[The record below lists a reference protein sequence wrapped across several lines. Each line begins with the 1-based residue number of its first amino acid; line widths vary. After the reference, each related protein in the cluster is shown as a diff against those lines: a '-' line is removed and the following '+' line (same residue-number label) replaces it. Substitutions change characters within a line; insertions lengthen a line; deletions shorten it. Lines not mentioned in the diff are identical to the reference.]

1 MPHRQA
7 CHPGGEGPSVVWTTK
22 EAAVLSR
29 SILIVVAMIGFEPFA
44 LAETTPQ
51 SPPSG
56 LYRTQLSPPFGTDP
70 GPQVPGKAQ
79 CTPEDHKRRSMQIQ
93 AYEKLQ
99 SLSRNEADQLCS
111 LLESTEDLGK
121 LADGRVLEQMLPVEL
136 RDLLKALGV
145 DFAKTDMKAVLKM
158 LGVDFDN
165 LDLRKVKAQC
175 RQTQGEA
182 DRMFTSEIGRLKR
195 ELLLCDDSI

>member
-1 MPHRQA
+1 MLSRTVLAVIATVVLTPLALAQT
-7 CHPGGEGPSVVWTTK
+7 GPSP
-22 EAAVLSR
+22 A
-29 SILIVVAMIGFEPFA
+29 
-44 LAETTPQ
+44 Q
-51 SPPSG
+51 SG
-56 LYRTQLSPPFGTDP
+56 LQRAQIPSPFGADP

-79 CTPEDHKRRSMQIQ
+79 CTPEDRKRRTMQMQ

-99 SLSRNEADQLCS
+99 SLSRNEADQLCT

-121 LADGRVLEQMLPVEL
+121 MADGRMLERMLPADL

-158 LGVDFDN
+158 LGVDLDN

-195 ELLLCDDSI
+195 EQLLCDDTI

>member
-1 MPHRQA
+1 M
-7 CHPGGEGPSVVWTTK
+7 
-22 EAAVLSR
+22 LSR
-29 SILIVVAMIGFEPFA
+29 SILAFVSMIALTPVA
-44 LAETTPQ
+44 LAQTGSQ
-51 SPPSG
+51 STPSG
-56 LYRTQLSPPFGTDP
+56 VYRIQLPPPFGAEP
-70 GPQVPGKAQ
+70 GPQVPGKEQ
-79 CTPEDHKRRSMQIQ
+79 CTPEDRKRRTLQIQ

-99 SLSRNEADQLCS
+99 SLSRNEADQVCT
-111 LLESTEDLGK
+111 LLEGTENLGK
-121 LADGRVLEQMLPVEL
+121 LADGRVLEQMLPTEL

-145 DFAKTDMKAVLKM
+145 DFSKTDMKAVLKM
-158 LGVDFDN
+158 LGVDLDN

>member
-1 MPHRQA
+1 
-7 CHPGGEGPSVVWTTK
+7 
-22 EAAVLSR
+22 VLSR
-29 SILIVVAMIGFEPFA
+29 TFLAFVSVIALTPIVQTAAQPN
-44 LAETTPQ
+44 
-51 SPPSG
+51 SSG
-56 LYRTQLSPPFGTDP
+56 LYRTQIPSPFGADP
-70 GPQVPGKAQ
+70 QIPGKAQ
-79 CTPEDHKRRSMQIQ
+79 CTPEDRKRRTMQMQ

-121 LADGRVLEQMLPVEL
+121 LADGRVLEKMLPVEL

-145 DFAKTDMKAVLKM
+145 DFAKTDMKAVLKI
-158 LGVDFDN
+158 LGVDLDN

-195 ELLLCDDSI
+195 EQLLCDDTI

>member
-1 MPHRQA
+1 MF
-7 CHPGGEGPSVVWTTK
+7 
-22 EAAVLSR
+22 SR
-29 SILIVVAMIGFEPFA
+29 SILAFVSMVALAPFA
-44 LAETTPQ
+44 LAQTGPQ
-51 SPPSG
+51 STPSG
-56 LYRTQLSPPFGTDP
+56 LYRTQLPPPFGAEP
-70 GPQVPGKAQ
+70 GPQGIGKAQ
-79 CTPEDHKRRSMQIQ
+79 CTPDDRKRRTMQIQ

-99 SLSRNEADQLCS
+99 SLSRNEADQVCS

-121 LADGRVLEQMLPVEL
+121 LADGRLLEQMLPVQL

-145 DFAKTDMKAVLKM
+145 DFSKTDMKAVLKI
-158 LGVDFDN
+158 LGVDLDN

-195 ELLLCDDSI
+195 ELLLCDDTI

>member
-1 MPHRQA
+1 M
-7 CHPGGEGPSVVWTTK
+7 
-22 EAAVLSR
+22 LSR
-29 SILIVVAMIGFEPFA
+29 TILAIVAIAALAPFA
-44 LAETTPQ
+44 FAQAGPQ
-51 SPPSG
+51 PNRSN
-56 LYRTQLSPPFGTDP
+56 LYRTQIPSPFGADP
-70 GPQVPGKAQ
+70 GLQVPGKEQ
-79 CTPEDHKRRSMQIQ
+79 CTPEDRKRRTMQIQ

-99 SLSRNEADQLCS
+99 SLSRNEADQLCT

-158 LGVDFDN
+158 LGVDLDT

-195 ELLLCDDSI
+195 ELLLCDDTI

>member
-1 MPHRQA
+1 
-7 CHPGGEGPSVVWTTK
+7 
-22 EAAVLSR
+22 VLSR
-29 SILIVVAMIGFEPFA
+29 SILALVSMLAFSPVAAAQTGPPLTSCGFH
-44 LAETTPQ
+44 
-51 SPPSG
+51 
-56 LYRTQLSPPFGTDP
+56 RTQMPSPFGSYP
-70 GPQVPGKAQ
+70 GPRAPGVAQ
-79 CTPEDHKRRSMQIQ
+79 CTIEDRKRRAMQIQ

-99 SLSRNEADQLCS
+99 SLSRNEADQVCT

-158 LGVDFDN
+158 LGVDLDN

-175 RQTQGEA
+175 RQTQGDA

>member
-1 MPHRQA
+1 M
-7 CHPGGEGPSVVWTTK
+7 
-22 EAAVLSR
+22 LSR
-29 SILIVVAMIGFEPFA
+29 TVLAVVAIFA
-44 LAETTPQ
+44 LTPLALAQ
-51 SPPSG
+51 TGPWSAPSG
-56 LYRTQLSPPFGTDP
+56 LHRTQIPSPFGADP

-79 CTPEDHKRRSMQIQ
+79 CTPEDRKRRTMQIQ

-99 SLSRNEADQLCS
+99 SLSRNEADQVCS
-111 LLESTEDLGK
+111 LLERSEDLGK

-145 DFAKTDMKAVLKM
+145 DFAKTDMKAVLKI
-158 LGVDFDN
+158 LGVDLDN

-195 ELLLCDDSI
+195 EQLLCDDTI

>member
-1 MPHRQA
+1 MLA
-7 CHPGGEGPSVVWTTK
+7 
-22 EAAVLSR
+22 LSP
-29 SILIVVAMIGFEPFA
+29 VAMAQTGP
-44 LAETTPQ
+44 LLT
-51 SPPSG
+51 SCG
-56 LYRTQLSPPFGTDP
+56 LYRTQIPSPFGADP
-70 GPQVPGKAQ
+70 GAQASGAAQ
-79 CTPEDHKRRSMQIQ
+79 CATEDRKRRAMQIQ

-99 SLSRNEADQLCS
+99 SLSRNEADQVCT

-145 DFAKTDMKAVLKM
+145 DFAKTDMKAVLKI
-158 LGVDFDN
+158 LGVDLDN

-175 RQTQGEA
+175 RQTQGDA

>member
-1 MPHRQA
+1 M
-7 CHPGGEGPSVVWTTK
+7 VLTT
-22 EAAVLSR
+22 ALTPV
-29 SILIVVAMIGFEPFA
+29 A
-44 LAETTPQ
+44 LAQTGPQ
-51 SPPSG
+51 PVASG
-56 LYRTQLSPPFGTDP
+56 LHRTQIPSPFGADP
-70 GPQVPGKAQ
+70 GPQVPGRAQ
-79 CTPEDHKRRSMQIQ
+79 CTPDDRKRRTMQIQ

-121 LADGRVLEQMLPVEL
+121 LADGRVLEKMLPVEL

-145 DFAKTDMKAVLKM
+145 DFAKTDMKAVLKI
-158 LGVDFDN
+158 LGVDLDN

-195 ELLLCDDSI
+195 ELLLCDDTI

>member
-1 MPHRQA
+1 M
-7 CHPGGEGPSVVWTTK
+7 
-22 EAAVLSR
+22 LSR
-29 SILIVVAMIGFEPFA
+29 SILAVVWMIALTPVA
-44 LAETTPQ
+44 LAQTGPQ
-51 SPPSG
+51 SVLSG
-56 LYRTQLSPPFGTDP
+56 LHRTQIPPPFGVDP
-70 GPQVPGKAQ
+70 GPQVPGRAQ
-79 CTPEDHKRRSMQIQ
+79 CTPDDRKRRTMQIQ

-121 LADGRVLEQMLPVEL
+121 LADGRVLERMLPADL

-145 DFAKTDMKAVLKM
+145 DFAKTDMKAVLKI
-158 LGVDFDN
+158 LGVDLDN

-195 ELLLCDDSI
+195 ELLLCDDTI

>member
-1 MPHRQA
+1 
-7 CHPGGEGPSVVWTTK
+7 
-22 EAAVLSR
+22 VLSR
-29 SILIVVAMIGFEPFA
+29 SILALVSMLAFSPVAAAQTGPPLTSCGFH
-44 LAETTPQ
+44 
-51 SPPSG
+51 
-56 LYRTQLSPPFGTDP
+56 RTQMPSPFGSDP
-70 GPQVPGKAQ
+70 GPRAPGVAQ
-79 CTPEDHKRRSMQIQ
+79 CTIEDRKRRAMQIQ

-99 SLSRNEADQLCS
+99 SLSRNEADQVCT

-158 LGVDFDN
+158 LGVDLDN

-175 RQTQGEA
+175 RQTQGDA

>member
-1 MPHRQA
+1 
-7 CHPGGEGPSVVWTTK
+7 
-22 EAAVLSR
+22 VLSR
-29 SILIVVAMIGFEPFA
+29 SILAVVAMLGLAPSA
-44 LAETTPQ
+44 LAETAPQ
-51 SPPSG
+51 STPWA
-56 LYRTQLSPPFGTDP
+56 LYRTQLPPPFGADP
-70 GPQVPGKAQ
+70 GPQVPGKEQ
-79 CTPEDHKRRSMQIQ
+79 CTPEDRKRRNMQIQ

-158 LGVDFDN
+158 LGVDLDN
-165 LDLRKVKAQC
+165 LDLRRVKAQC